1 MDGAW
6 EFIKTCLSEKVQ
18 AVIAEGDTNPINKNV
33 YDSSAGKALEKY
45 NKSDVSFGI
54 PMDES
59 VITSYKEILES
70 ASVIVSDDP
79 AVLNIIR
86 EEIPAYYLDQKSLDA
101 VISIINNRVTTVIAE
116 RSTNVKNAK

>member
-1 MDGAW
+1 M
-6 EFIKTCLSEKVQ
+6 
-18 AVIAEGDTNPINKNV
+18 IAEGDTNPINKNV